1 MLDLD
6 DHTDQLMALAA
17 FRYCLH
23 RRSYIVGACQNWVR
37 DTWHEFTLHTRSV
50 MIRDLA
56 EGLDKNTVGDE
67 LSVLL
72 WQELLGWMRD
82 QQTPKDARP

>member
-23 RRSYIVGACQNWVR
+23 RRSYIVGACHDWVR
-37 DTWHEFTLHTRSV
+37 NTWHEFAHSTRSV

-56 EGLDKNTVGDE
+56 EGIERGTVGDD
-67 LSVLL
+67 LSVLS
-72 WQELLGWMRD
+72 WRELLDWMRTHP
-82 QQTPKDARP
+82 QTRVE

>member
-17 FRYCLH
+17 FRYCLQ
-23 RRSYIVGACQNWVR
+23 RRSYIVGACHDWVR
-37 DTWHEFTLHTRSV
+37 NTWGEFTLSTRNV

-56 EGLDKNTVGDE
+56 EGLERGTVGDD
-67 LSVLL
+67 LSALS
-72 WQELLGWMRD
+72 WRELLDWMRNHP
-82 QQTPKDARP
+82 QTRGE